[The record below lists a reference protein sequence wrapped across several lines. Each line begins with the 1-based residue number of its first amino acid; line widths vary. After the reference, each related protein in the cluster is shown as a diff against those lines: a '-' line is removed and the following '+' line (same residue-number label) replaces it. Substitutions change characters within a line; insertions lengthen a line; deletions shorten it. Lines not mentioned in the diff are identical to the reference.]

1 MKKRKNCYNLFL
13 FHRTMNALTSVVLL
27 SLLVA
32 FSNGEA
38 ETVVVN
44 VKSGTNHTLE
54 GPRKTPVQWYGGANF
69 DMFCNGS
76 KIHHKELNHT
86 CSIQNIT
93 LTFINR
99 THHGTYYGFGYDNQN
114 SKVYHVRVDVEPPRP
129 RATWAPPQDI
139 TIKYGSNRTLQG
151 PSVTPVSW
159 YDGEGNRF
167 CDGDKIDHTEI
178 NHTCN
183 AQNLTLLF
191 VNETHERTYYG
202 ISGDWKQRNEYD
214 VTVTK
219 THLNIKNLG
228 QRKTDENH
236 KNGMQQKVEQK
247 PSKRPKQKT
256 LQTTIQVMI
265 PIGTNYTLV
274 GPSPPVSWHT
284 TKNGLTELC
293 NGNPILRHTCD
304 GQNITLI
311 NVNATFEADYY
322 GSNNKSESKHYRV
335 KVFKE
340 RKDQALLFRPLTTKG
355 SMIITTENQN
365 FELQK
370 GDNQDDDK
378 IPSTTVAIVVGVI
391 AGFVTLI
398 IVFICYICCRKR
410 PRTYNHMVDPLLSF
424 SY

>member
-1 MKKRKNCYNLFL
+1 
-13 FHRTMNALTSVVLL
+13 MNTLTSVVLL

-44 VKSGTNHTLE
+44 VRSGTNHTLE

-69 DMFCNGS
+69 DMYCNGS

-99 THHGTYYGFGYDNQN
+99 THHGTYYGFGSDNQN
-114 SKVYHVRVDVEPPRP
+114 SKVYHVRVDVEPPKP
-129 RATWAPPQDI
+129 RATLAPPQDI

-151 PSVTPVSW
+151 PNVTPVSW

-167 CDGDKIDHTEI
+167 CDGDKIDHPEI

-202 ISGDWKQRNEYD
+202 ISGDWRQRNEYD
-214 VTVTK
+214 VTVIK
-219 THLNIKNLG
+219 TQLKNSEQL
-228 QRKTDENH
+228 KTENH
-236 KNGMQQKVEQK
+236 KNSDQRKTENHKNAMQQKVEQKVEQK

-265 PIGTNYTLV
+265 PIGSNHTLV

-322 GSNNKSESKHYRV
+322 GSNNNSESKHYRV
-335 KVFKE
+335 KVFKQ
-340 RKDQALLFRPLTTKG
+340 RKDQALLFIPLTTKG
-355 SMIITTENQN
+355 TTGGSTVNEQFALQQGNGETNQN
-365 FELQK
+365 DEQ
-370 GDNQDDDK
+370 

-398 IVFICYICCRKR
+398 IIFICYICCRKR
-410 PRTYNHMVDPLLSF
+410 PRSYNHMVDPLLSF

>member
-1 MKKRKNCYNLFL
+1 
-13 FHRTMNALTSVVLL
+13 MNTLTSVVLL

-38 ETVVVN
+38 ETVIVD

-54 GPRKTPVQWYGGANF
+54 GPRKTPVQWYGGADF
-69 DMFCNGS
+69 IMYCNGS

-99 THHGTYYGFGYDNQN
+99 THHGTYYGFASDNQN
-114 SKVYHVRVDVEPPRP
+114 SKVYHVRVDLEPPRP
-129 RATWAPPQDI
+129 RATLAPPQDI

-151 PSVTPVSW
+151 PNVTPVSW

-167 CDGDKIDHTEI
+167 CDGDEIDHPEL

-202 ISGDWKQRNEYD
+202 VSGDWKQRNEYD
-214 VTVTK
+214 VTVIK
-219 THLNIKNLG
+219 T
-228 QRKTDENH
+228 QNH
-236 KNGMQQKVEQK
+236 KNAMQQKVEQKVEQK

-256 LQTTIQVMI
+256 LQTTIQVTI
-265 PIGTNYTLV
+265 PIGSNYTLV

-322 GSNNKSESKHYRV
+322 GSNNNSESKHYRV
-335 KVFKE
+335 KVFKQ

-355 SMIITTENQN
+355 TTGGSTVNEQFALQQGNDKTNQN
-365 FELQK
+365 DEQ
-370 GDNQDDDK
+370 

-391 AGFVTLI
+391 SGFITLI
-398 IVFICYICCRKR
+398 IIILCYICCRKR
-410 PRTYNHMVDPLLSF
+410 PRTYNQMVDPLLSF